1 MVGII
6 GYIGRKNA
14 VPFLLKG
21 LRSLECSEYDS
32 VGIATLSDM
41 LKIKKGVG
49 RIDLAINEGDLKE
62 LSGNIGIAHTRRA
75 THGRESTANAHPHA
89 DCTGRIAIAHNGII
103 SNYKDLKR
111 RLINQGHTFAS
122 STDSEVAAHLIEEKT
137 KHCNNF
143 ASSCI
148 EAFQELEGCY
158 ALLVISENAKR
169 IVAYRRELPLA
180 IGFLDSG
187 FLFASSEQA
196 IWEQSK
202 RIAYIQNNSMAI
214 ACKKE
219 VTVHNI

>member
-14 VPFLLKG
+14 IPFLLRG

-32 VGIATLSDM
+32 VGIATLSDS
-41 LKIKKGVG
+41 LKIRKGVG
-49 RIDLAINEGDLKE
+49 RMDLAVNEGDLKD
-62 LSGNIGIAHTRRA
+62 LFGNIGIAHIRRA
-75 THGRESTANAHPHA
+75 THGRVCAANAHPHA
-89 DCTGRIAIAHNGII
+89 DCTGRIAIVHNGII

-122 STDSEVAAHLIEEKT
+122 STDSEVIAHRIEEKT
-137 KHCNNF
+137 KHCKSFEN
-143 ASSCI
+143 SCI

-158 ALLVISENAKR
+158 SVLVISENAKR
-169 IVAYRRELPLA
+169 IVAFRRELPMV
-180 IGFLDSG
+180 IGFVDSG
-187 FLFASSEQA
+187 FIFSSSEQSVR
-196 IWEQSK
+196 EQSK